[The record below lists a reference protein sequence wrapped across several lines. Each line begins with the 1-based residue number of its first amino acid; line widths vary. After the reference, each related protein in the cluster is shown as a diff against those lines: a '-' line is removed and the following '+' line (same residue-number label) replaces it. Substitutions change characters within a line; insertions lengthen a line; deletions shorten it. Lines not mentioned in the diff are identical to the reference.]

1 MIALSPIFVIS
12 LTIIVLLILLVF
24 LKINTKTCALIT
36 ICGLG
41 CALACAV
48 IIGYNISSRTQMIT
62 NISNDNMQISDN
74 SDVSIQDTVPPSEET
89 IAVEAVPTET
99 GNSANENSINPQVDT
114 KTKSNNT
121 EINTNSGLN
130 INTEAST
137 NINGE
142 TNTNSGVNTN
152 TEASTNINAGANT
165 NTETGNNTVTNTN
178 IEATTTAGS
187 NTNTDTAAVDNN
199 KSDIDQQTDPSME
212 YWKARQITA
221 LFTCDG
227 YGLLYTSLVLII
239 AIIVSC
245 LAYRW
250 FVQEHLSNSLF
261 YVILLF
267 MTLGGVTLVYASHL
281 IAFFIGIELLSIP
294 FVGLIGY
301 QYIQTHSLEA
311 AVKYMIL
318 SAVASAF
325 LLMGIAFYYA
335 TTGELTFSGLSY
347 QLSTMSYPSNLLL
360 MGVCLILVGVGFKL
374 SLVPFQLWL
383 PDVYQGA
390 PTVVALLL
398 STVGKVALFCAIAR
412 LFLLAPIVNNETI
425 RMILVIMAFLS
436 ILWGNLVA
444 LMQTSLKR
452 LLAYSSIAHFG
463 YLLIALISVQYQ
475 VLALETIG
483 VYLIGYIL
491 ANICILGVIS
501 LESHSNELQDH
512 ENEVDLS
519 GLFWR
524 RPILALTMG
533 MGLLSLA
540 GVPLTAGFV
549 GRFLLV
555 LLGVTAELWWL
566 IAAVVI
572 GSALGLY
579 FYARLIINLYIRPTY
594 RDDQLIN
601 NPVIKLKWQDIKI
614 SELMI
619 AFSALLILICGI
631 YPKWLFNLVS
641 MAQYLTT

>member
-1 MIALSPIFVIS
+1 
-12 LTIIVLLILLVF
+12 
-24 LKINTKTCALIT
+24 
-36 ICGLG
+36 
-41 CALACAV
+41 
-48 IIGYNISSRTQMIT
+48 MIT

-99 GNSANENSINPQVDT
+99 GDSANENSVNPQVDT
-114 KTKSNNT
+114 KTESNST
-121 EINTNSGLN
+121 EINSNSGVN
-130 INTEAST
+130 TNTEAST

-142 TNTNSGVNTN
+142 TNTNSATQTN
-152 TEASTNINAGANT
+152 NEANA
-165 NTETGNNTVTNTN
+165 NTETATNTITNTN

-187 NTNTDTAAVDNN
+187 NTDTATDDNN

-227 YGLLYTSLVLII
+227 YGLLYTSLVLLI

-390 PTVVALLL
+390 PTVVGLLL

-594 RDDQLIN
+594 RDDQLLN

>member
-1 MIALSPIFVIS
+1 MDLSPIFVLSI
-12 LTIIVLLILLVF
+12 TIIVMLFSLFVFKIGTKWCTILTV
-24 LKINTKTCALIT
+24 
-36 ICGLG
+36 CGLSL
-41 CALACAV
+41 ALLCSSIMGYKISINNQV
-48 IIGYNISSRTQMIT
+48 ITDISS
-62 NISNDNMQISDN
+62 DNMQIPTKSTTEVDL
-74 SDVSIQDTVPPSEET
+74 SSSQEET
-89 IAVEAVPTET
+89 IPVNAASTEPAST
-99 GNSANENSINPQVDT
+99 EN
-114 KTKSNNT
+114 KSNNVGSNIKVEPNADIDELQIKQSKVDEDKSVDDNSAESSNSKTMEKKKAPASPFNDTQTKLADKKSVNVNNKNVQFATSQKT
-121 EINTNSGLN
+121 ELDNERN
-130 INTEAST
+130 IN
-137 NINGE
+137 
-142 TNTNSGVNTN
+142 
-152 TEASTNINAGANT
+152 
-165 NTETGNNTVTNTN
+165 
-178 IEATTTAGS
+178 
-187 NTNTDTAAVDNN
+187 
-199 KSDIDQQTDPSME
+199 
-212 YWKARQITA
+212 A

-227 YGLLYTSLVLII
+227 FGLLYTSLILII
-239 AIIVSC
+239 SIIVTFF
-245 LAYRW
+245 AYRW
-250 FVQEHLSNSLF
+250 FKQELKSHGLF

-281 IAFFIGIELLSIP
+281 MAFFVGIELLSIP

-347 QLSTMSYPSNLLL
+347 QLSTMTYLSTLLL
-360 MGVCLILVGVGFKL
+360 MGVCLMLVGIGFKL

-398 STVGKVALFCAIAR
+398 STVGKVAIFCAIAR

-425 RMILVIMAFLS
+425 RIILVIMAFCS
-436 ILWGNLVA
+436 ILWGNLFA
-444 LMQTSLKR
+444 FMQSNLKR

-463 YLLIALISVQYQ
+463 YLLIALIAVQYQ

-491 ANICILGVIS
+491 SNICILGVIS

-524 RPILALTMG
+524 KPILALAMG
-533 MGLLSLA
+533 IGLLSLA
-540 GVPLTAGFV
+540 GAPLTIGFI

-579 FYARLIINLYIRPTY
+579 FYARLIINLYIKPTY
-594 RDDQLIN
+594 RDDLLSDFIIN
-601 NPVIKLKWQDIKI
+601 IKREKI
-614 SELMI
+614 RLSELFI
-619 AFSALLILICGI
+619 IFSALLIVICGV
-631 YPKWLFNLVS
+631 YPKWIFSLVN
-641 MAQYLTT
+641 MAQYLTS